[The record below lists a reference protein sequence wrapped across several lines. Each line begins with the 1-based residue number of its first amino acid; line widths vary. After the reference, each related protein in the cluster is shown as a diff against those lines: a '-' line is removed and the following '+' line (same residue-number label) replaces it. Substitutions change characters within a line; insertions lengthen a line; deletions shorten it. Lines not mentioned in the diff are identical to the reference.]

1 MLAASVQGRRD
12 LRTSIRF
19 TTVLPVHIRA
29 PDFAEVTAIARNIS
43 SGGMLLETPVSL
55 LLGSELEVRFEI
67 PDSHASIRVRA
78 EVKNHYAFNYVQHGA
93 IVSARGVGVRF
104 LEFIEDGG
112 ELLRLSLTRMRTLH

>member
-1 MLAASVQGRRD
+1 MLAASLPRRRD
-12 LRTSIRF
+12 QRTAMRF

-43 SGGMLLETPVSL
+43 TGGMLLETPVSL
-55 LLGSELEVRFEI
+55 LLGTELEVRFEI
-67 PDSHASIRVRA
+67 PDSHASIRVRS
-78 EVKNHYAFNYVQHGA
+78 EVKNHYAFNYVQRGA

-104 LEFIEDGG
+104 LEFLEDGG

>member
-1 MLAASVQGRRD
+1 MLAFIPGRRD
-12 LRTSIRF
+12 LRTAMRF

-43 SGGMLLETPVSL
+43 SSGMLVETSVSL
-55 LLGSELEVRFEI
+55 LLGSEVEVRFEI

-78 EVKNHYAFNYVQHGA
+78 EVKNHYAFNYVQRGA
-93 IVSARGVGVRF
+93 IVSARGIGVRF
-104 LEFIEDGG
+104 QEFIEDGG